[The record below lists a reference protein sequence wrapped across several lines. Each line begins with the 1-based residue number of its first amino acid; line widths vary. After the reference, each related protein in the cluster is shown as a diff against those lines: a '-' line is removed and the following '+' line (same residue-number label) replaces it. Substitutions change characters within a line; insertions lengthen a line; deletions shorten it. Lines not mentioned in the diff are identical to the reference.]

1 MNLAYE
7 SATFWIH
14 SPRWKFLNTLW
25 IRNRVDAKSGYFISC
40 DVTRSSPVLYR
51 EYCIQDGSIVP
62 RFSLLPVFTTHA
74 LLPIFPEE
82 LMGTRVNPDTSG
94 RANSIWIGIREDVE
108 IFELEKKKLRTQ
120 NIRMRV
126 LERYT
131 SSYINAR
138 FNGRQKHIICFGW

>member
-25 IRNRVDAKSGYFISC
+25 IRNRVDVKSSAKSGYFISG

-51 EYCIQDGSIVP
+51 EYCIQDGNLVP

-108 IFELEKKKLRTQ
+108 IFELEKKKLRIQKYRDACVGALAAILTQ
-120 NIRMRV
+120 DSMV
-126 LERYT
+126 
-131 SSYINAR
+131 
-138 FNGRQKHIICFGW
+138 GRSI